1 MGDLS
6 KKNSTM
12 LILLAVIV
20 AVVVTFGLLNSPQTT
35 KTVDSSGSPSSGEVS
50 LTLEKP
56 PKVKDEGSGE
66 LTLEVVDGGQ
76 K

>member
-6 KKNSTM
+6 KKNSTI
-12 LILLAVIV
+12 LVLLAVLV

-35 KTVDSSGSPSSGEVS
+35 KTTSSSESPSSGEVS
-50 LTLEKP
+50 LTLKKQP
-56 PKVKDEGSGE
+56 IVQDEGSGE
-66 LTLEVVDGGQ
+66 LTLEVIGGGQ